1 MSLLEVNNVSFD
13 YGGRVIL
20 KNASF
25 RLLKSEH
32 IGLVGANG
40 EGKSTFIKLLMGD
53 LTPDEGNISWAKKL
67 KIGYM
72 DQFNE
77 LDKTKDVHKV
87 LQEAFDWMFD
97 LEKSINDLYMEMG
110 NMSDEEVNQA
120 MIDIG
125 DYQSELE
132 HSGFYD
138 IEVKINEVAS
148 GLGLLDIGLNR
159 KISSLSGGERAKTI
173 LAKLLLTNPQIL
185 ILDEPTNYLDEV
197 YIEWLK
203 GYLQNFDNA
212 FILISHDESFLN
224 ECVRII
230 YHLNQGEFTRYTG
243 DYKQF
248 LDSYEMKKN
257 QTQKAFDLQ
266 QKEIKHMEDFIA
278 RNRARVATRAMANSR
293 EKKLEKMV
301 RVEIQSEKIKP
312 KYNFPIGS
320 NIGKVLFDCKN
331 VVTGYDRPL
340 SKPFDFTLLRGERVA
355 LCGANGIGKTTFIR
369 SLLGEIPFY
378 SGSVERN
385 CALEVGYFEQLAR
398 DNRKTPFEEI
408 QDCFPY
414 LNNGEIHY
422 YLSSSGLSEDNKH
435 SLICTLS
442 GGEEAKLRLAKLMIT
457 KVNLLV
463 LDEPTNHLDALAKT
477 ALKEALISFPG
488 TILFVSHESDFYND
502 VATRIVNMEEYSNR

>member
-173 LAKLLLTNPQIL
+173 LAKLLL
-185 ILDEPTNYLDEV
+185 
-197 YIEWLK
+197 
-203 GYLQNFDNA
+203 
-212 FILISHDESFLN
+212 
-224 ECVRII
+224 
-230 YHLNQGEFTRYTG
+230 
-243 DYKQF
+243 
-248 LDSYEMKKN
+248 
-257 QTQKAFDLQ
+257 
-266 QKEIKHMEDFIA
+266 
-278 RNRARVATRAMANSR
+278 
-293 EKKLEKMV
+293 
-301 RVEIQSEKIKP
+301 
-312 KYNFPIGS
+312 
-320 NIGKVLFDCKN
+320 
-331 VVTGYDRPL
+331 
-340 SKPFDFTLLRGERVA
+340 
-355 LCGANGIGKTTFIR
+355 
-369 SLLGEIPFY
+369 
-378 SGSVERN
+378 
-385 CALEVGYFEQLAR
+385 
-398 DNRKTPFEEI
+398 
-408 QDCFPY
+408 
-414 LNNGEIHY
+414 
-422 YLSSSGLSEDNKH
+422 
-435 SLICTLS
+435 
-442 GGEEAKLRLAKLMIT
+442 
-457 KVNLLV
+457 
-463 LDEPTNHLDALAKT
+463 
-477 ALKEALISFPG
+477 
-488 TILFVSHESDFYND
+488 
-502 VATRIVNMEEYSNR
+502 